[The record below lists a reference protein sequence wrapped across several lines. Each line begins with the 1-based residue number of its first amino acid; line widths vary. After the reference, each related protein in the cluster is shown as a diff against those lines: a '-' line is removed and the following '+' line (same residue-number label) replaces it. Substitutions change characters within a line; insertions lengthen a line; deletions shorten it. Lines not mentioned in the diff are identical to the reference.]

1 MRLLTFQSV
10 CSMKEVLLCVG
21 VGVKRESTFFFAVRV
36 GGCGDGGEKKSESET
51 AGETTK
57 KWHGEQRKGRV
68 GHVKQGRRK
77 PKCRL

>member
-1 MRLLTFQSV
+1 M
-10 CSMKEVLLCVG
+10 CECGCKEGKYV
-21 VGVKRESTFFFAVRV
+21 SFAVRV
-36 GGCGDGGEKKSESET
+36 GGCGDGGEKKKGESET

-68 GHVKQGRRK
+68 GNVKQGRRK